1 MCLPP
6 ANARIWPNPL
16 LYSAVYHRYS
26 LKSFQLC
33 KSAQTYWYRKYFE
46 HIVAR
51 FQGDS
56 SCLTIDNI
64 KPELCPNSAPL
75 YNPMSV
81 VDNSASLIFHPS
93 NFNSNNDKFN
103 PLSRVLK
110 ENINK
115 IYKMQHFTTLGNAA
129 YKFFKHSV
137 LIPRGQSVSAV
148 TGGVKY
154 FREDRQHTIS
164 LGTRLCTSAVL
175 SSRKYST
182 PPVTADTLCPRG
194 ISTECFEKLVS
205 SISKGGKILHFV
217 YFVYIFF

>member
-1 MCLPP
+1 MCLRP

-16 LYSAVYHRYS
+16 LYSAVYPRYS

-33 KSAQTYWYRKYFE
+33 KSAQAYWYRKYFE
-46 HIVAR
+46 HIAAR

-75 YNPMSV
+75 YNPH
-81 VDNSASLIFHPS
+81 NLC
-93 NFNSNNDKFN
+93 
-103 PLSRVLK
+103 
-110 ENINK
+110 
-115 IYKMQHFTTLGNAA
+115 GNEIV
-129 YKFFKHSV
+129 HV
-137 LIPRGQSVSAV
+137 
-148 TGGVKY
+148 
-154 FREDRQHTIS
+154 
-164 LGTRLCTSAVL
+164 CCL

-205 SISKGGKILHFV
+205 SISKGGKMLHFV
-217 YFVYIFF
+217 YFVYIFLMPLIKG

>member
-6 ANARIWPNPL
+6 ANARICPNPL
-16 LYSAVYHRYS
+16 FYSAVYHRYS

-64 KPELCPNSAPL
+64 KPGLCRNSAPL

-81 VDNSASLIFHPS
+81 VDNSAPLFFHS
-93 NFNSNNDKFN
+93 SHFNCNDKKSN
-103 PLSRVLK
+103 PLSRVIK
-110 ENINK
+110 ENIHK
-115 IYKMQHFTTLGNAA
+115 IYKMQHFSTLGNAA
-129 YKFFKHSV
+129 FQSFSSTSFSKHSV

-154 FREDRQHTIS
+154 FREGRQHT
-164 LGTRLCTSAVL
+164 TKET
-175 SSRKYST
+175 
-182 PPVTADTLCPRG
+182 
-194 ISTECFEKLVS
+194 
-205 SISKGGKILHFV
+205 FV
-217 YFVYIFF
+217 

>member
-6 ANARIWPNPL
+6 PNARICPNPL

-56 SCLTIDNI
+56 NCLTIDNI
-64 KPELCPNSAPL
+64 KPELCRNSAPL

-81 VDNSASLIFHPS
+81 VDNSA
-93 NFNSNNDKFN
+93 
-103 PLSRVLK
+103 PLCPP
-110 ENINK
+110 I
-115 IYKMQHFTTLGNAA
+115 
-129 YKFFKHSV
+129 
-137 LIPRGQSVSAV
+137 
-148 TGGVKY
+148 
-154 FREDRQHTIS
+154 
-164 LGTRLCTSAVL
+164 
-175 SSRKYST
+175 T

-205 SISKGGKILHFV
+205 SISKGAKMLHFI